1 MLYRI
6 GNQFEWSELEGV
18 LHYRIMEELK
28 SYIDVL
34 DLEYGSDRDYLECG
48 GYALLAQ
55 IVDDML
61 AIKDAVDYDVHPC
74 EWATRLGNGTGY
86 VSALYLMN
94 NEFSILVFMPECLAP
109 DDVIS
114 EFID

>member
-6 GNQFEWSELEGV
+6 GTLAELV
-18 LHYRIMEELK
+18 SVADIFHPSILQELK
-28 SYIDVL
+28 VYIDVL
-34 DLEYGSDRDYLECG
+34 DREYGSGSDYLECG

-55 IVDDML
+55 TVDDML
-61 AIKDAVDYDVHPC
+61 AIKEVVDYDVHPC
-74 EWATRLGNGTGY
+74 EWATRLGSGTGY

-94 NEFSILVFMPECLAP
+94 NEYSILVFMPESLAP